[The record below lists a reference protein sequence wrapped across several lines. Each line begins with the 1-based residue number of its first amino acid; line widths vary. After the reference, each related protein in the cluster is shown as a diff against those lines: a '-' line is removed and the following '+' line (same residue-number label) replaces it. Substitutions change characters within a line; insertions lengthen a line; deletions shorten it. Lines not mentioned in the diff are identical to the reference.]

1 LIHWIDFLTPF
12 YLKKVSRPARFSL
25 FNYLA
30 VAAGIIWNKRC
41 QRIPIDISV
50 ISTVKLR
57 KIIDQ
62 FVISAA
68 LSSFDWQS
76 QKLARF

>member
-1 LIHWIDFLTPF
+1 MTF
-12 YLKKVSRPARFSL
+12 YLKKVSRPARLAL

-30 VAAGIIWNKRC
+30 VAARIIWSKRC

-57 KIIDQ
+57 IIIDQ

>member
-1 LIHWIDFLTPF
+1 
-12 YLKKVSRPARFSL
+12 VS
-25 FNYLA
+25 
-30 VAAGIIWNKRC
+30 KRG

-57 KIIDQ
+57 IIIDQ

>member
-1 LIHWIDFLTPF
+1 MALGVI
-12 YLKKVSRPARFSL
+12 ARH
-25 FNYLA
+25 
-30 VAAGIIWNKRC
+30 
-41 QRIPIDISV
+41 QQ
-50 ISTVKLR
+50 TVQTNR
-57 KIIDQ
+57 VTVIIDQ